1 MVEMVDSQQQ
11 ELSPEDI
18 VAIAALNTD
27 AGIDRQ
33 QAIQMINAELQM
45 EDTLFIRQG
54 NTLFILHKAAPRVGW
69 FRALNADTANNYLEN
84 SVEFIRA
91 CYKMGFDTVASTFED
106 PAIIAIFR
114 YISKNPPNPDMGYE
128 IETMDNGSFM
138 GTIKTGPSR
147 GGVV

>member
-128 IETMDNGSFM
+128 IQTMDDGSFM